1 MQTAL
6 LKFWLVLTRDSEYQI
21 STFLKKCNLWQTIWS
36 GHHPGSSLKSK
47 YSLQLIVLFVAV
59 SRAKPQRIWNR
70 WSSLYKTITLSSAQ
84 WIASKSTGFKRP
96 MNHIKY
102 SFENRWKKKGRVI
115 LAKLYSWCISLSS
128 WNQFAAFCFIFVAL
142 WVSRSSKLFSVLW
155 IELRFFRG
163 GICHTM

>member
-21 STFLKKCNLWQTIWS
+21 STFFKKKKCNLWQTLRS

-59 SRAKPQRIWNR
+59 SRAKLQRIWNR
-70 WSSLYKTITLSSAQ
+70 WSSLSKTITLSSAQ
-84 WIASKSTGFKRP
+84 WNTSKSTRFKRP

-102 SFENRWKKKGRVI
+102 SFENRWKKRGVSF
-115 LAKLYSWCISLSS
+115 LLDLYSWCISLPS
-128 WNQFAAFCFIFVAL
+128 WNQFAAFCFNFVAL
-142 WVSRSSKLFSVLW
+142 WVSVP
-155 IELRFFRG
+155 IFFPF
-163 GICHTM
+163 CE